1 MFSLLACPIPKTLY
15 QYLPLVLH
23 RAWVSCNGGASIIG
37 ALIMYGVGLAQNVA
51 ITNWRVMFL
60 ICGGATTLCGVV
72 FVLLMPQGPETAWF
86 LTEAERKIACQRLL
100 DDGGV
105 AKEEKPKFQKSQLM
119 EALMDPFCWAAVLI
133 GFLGTFASPVLKFAS
148 LVISGFGWSP
158 FNTMLVG
165 LPSGFLQILFIWIT
179 VIGIRV
185 TNIPR
190 CYWGVAL
197 TALPLAGNVGI
208 YLIPSSNK
216 WGVVVFTWL
225 ATVISPVMVVS
236 LSLMA
241 SNIKG
246 TTKKSTVSNAYFIAY
261 GAAAVAAPQL
271 WQTADAPRY
280 MKGLTADMICLSC
293 IILVF
298 IGYRLCVLWEN
309 KRRDAMDMA
318 SDGGYDANEGV
329 TDKTDRQDRTL
340 RYIG

>member
-1 MFSLLACPIPKTLY
+1 
-15 QYLPLVLH
+15 
-23 RAWVSCNGGASIIG
+23 
-37 ALIMYGVGLAQNVA
+37 MYGVGLADNVA
-51 ITNWRVMFL
+51 IANWRVMFL

-86 LTEAERKIACQRLL
+86 LSEAERKMACQRLL
-100 DDGGV
+100 ADGGV
-105 AKEEKPKFQKSQLM
+105 AATEDKPKFQKSQLI
-119 EALMDPFCWAAVLI
+119 EALADPFCWAAVLI

-185 TNIPR
+185 TKIPR

-197 TALPLAGNVGI
+197 TALPLVGNIGI

-216 WGVVVFTWL
+216 WGVVIFTWL

-246 TTKKSTVSNAYFIAY
+246 TTKRSTVSNGYFIAY

-280 MKGLTADMICLSC
+280 MKGLTADIICLAC
-293 IILVF
+293 TILVF
-298 IGYRLCVLWEN
+298 IGYRICVVREN
-309 KRRDAMDMA
+309 RRRDALEA
-318 SDGGYDANEGV
+318 SGDNGGSDASEGV
-329 TDKTDRQDRTL
+329 VDKTDRQDMTL
-340 RYIG
+340 RYVG

>member
-1 MFSLLACPIPKTLY
+1 
-15 QYLPLVLH
+15 
-23 RAWVSCNGGASIIG
+23 
-37 ALIMYGVGLAQNVA
+37 MYGVGLAENVA
-51 ITNWRVMFL
+51 IANWRVMFL
-60 ICGGATTLCGVV
+60 ICGGATALCGVL
-72 FVLLMPQGPETAWF
+72 FVLLMPRDPETAWF
-86 LTEAERKIACQRLL
+86 LTEAERRIACQRLQES
-100 DDGGV
+100 GGV
-105 AKEEKPKFQKSQLM
+105 ANLEDEKPKFDKSQIL
-119 EALMDPFCWAAVLI
+119 EALADPFCWAAVLI

-179 VIGIRV
+179 VLGMRAN
-185 TNIPR
+185 TRIPR

-197 TALPLAGNVGI
+197 TALPLVGNIGI
-208 YLIPSSNK
+208 YLVPAANK

-246 TTKKSTVSNAYFIAY
+246 KTKKSAVSNAYFIAY

-280 MKGLTADMICLSC
+280 MRGLTADVICLAC
-293 IILVF
+293 TIVVF
-298 IGYRLCVLWEN
+298 IGYRILVLVEN
-309 KRRDAMDMA
+309 RRRDALEVSGG
-318 SDGGYDANEGV
+318 SDVDAGGF
-329 TDKTDRQDRTL
+329 DKTDRQDKAL
-340 RYIG
+340 RYVA